1 MKTDP
6 PQCAPIRWPSICN
19 TDELR
24 MKKEAAMAHP
34 INNKPKLIDRR
45 TLLHA
50 PLAAAFLTP
59 ASAGAQT
66 GQQVGSVQE
75 VKGEA
80 FADARDRRR
89 NLEPAAPLFLNE
101 VIATGSDARLVLRLG
116 TDTTLRMGASARL
129 TIDNYL
135 VKAGGD
141 ITLQSGP
148 ILFDRPAGAAPEPV
162 QIHSSFGLI
171 AVRGTRFF
179 AGPSAGVMGIFVM
192 DGSVAVSAA
201 GTEVVVQT
209 GKGTNIAQPGAAPTP
224 PAPWGDPRIRAAM
237 DSVM

>member
-1 MKTDP
+1 
-6 PQCAPIRWPSICN
+6 
-19 TDELR
+19 
-24 MKKEAAMAHP
+24 MAHL
-34 INNKPKLIDRR
+34 INNKPRLIGRR
-45 TLLHA
+45 ALLHA
-50 PLAAAFLTP
+50 PLAVAFLIP
-59 ASAGAQT
+59 KLAGAQT
-66 GQQVGSVQE
+66 GEQVGSVQE

-89 NLEPAAPLFLNE
+89 SLEPTAPLFLNE
-101 VIATGSDARLVLRLG
+101 LIGTGPDARLVLRLG
-116 TDTTLRMGASARL
+116 SDTTLRMGASARL

-192 DGSVAVSAA
+192 DGSVTVSAA

-209 GKGTNIAQPGAAPTP
+209 GQGTNIAQPGAAPTP
-224 PAPWGDPRIRAAM
+224 PAPWGDPRTRAAM